1 MLVTVGIQNLAR
13 EVRVETEATEEAITA
28 AVTASL
34 TDGAPLV
41 IESIKGNKTYIPAAT
56 IAYVEVGPV
65 EKRSVGFAQ
74 F

>member
-13 EVRVETEATEEAITA
+13 EVRVETEETEESLTA
-28 AVTASL
+28 AVTAAL
-34 TDGAPLV
+34 TDGVPLV
-41 IESIKGNKTYIPAAT
+41 VTSTKGNKTYIPAAT
-56 IAYVEVGPV
+56 IAYVEIGAQ